1 MPAATPSPS
10 PRISPFDIAVAALF
24 TALGVLL
31 MVENIDD
38 AKISASVWVVPV
50 FLLVTVP
57 LLWRRREPLLV
68 VAVIAGALWLHV
80 ALFGSIVRCGA
91 AFPVLFVAAYSGGAR
106 LEKRESLMALG
117 LALIGVAAVGA
128 DDTQVDIGFAVT
140 AVAAITAAFWGAGRL
155 VRSRSVA
162 VRAED
167 RRPVTA

>member
-10 PRISPFDIAVAALF
+10 PRISPFDIAVAVLF

-38 AKISASVWVVPV
+38 SKISASVWVVPV

-68 VAVIAGALWLHV
+68 GGAIAGAIWLHV
-80 ALFGSIVRCGA
+80 ALFGSMVRCGA
-91 AFPVLFVAAYSGGAR
+91 AFPVLFVAAYTAGSR
-106 LEKRESLMALG
+106 LERRESLLG
-117 LALIGVAAVGA
+117 LVLAVIGVAGVGA
-128 DDTQVDIGFAVT
+128 ADTQVEFGFAIT
-140 AVAAITAAFWGAGRL
+140 AVAALTVLAWGAGRF
-155 VRSRSVA
+155 VRSRTLT
-162 VRAED
+162 VRADD